1 MLESDTLIGNV
12 NSIASLHSERLFA
25 KLLFTPRDA
34 VDITYGDLIERA
46 GRYVSM
52 YHEHGVRSDEVVVI
66 VHNDTEQTIYAFVGA
81 IMYGAIPSIFAHP
94 SVKISPKEYS
104 KTLALLL
111 SVCRTRFLVAY
122 KELRDQLKGSIPADG
137 VDLMLSENVLDHSAA
152 PALPNANPDKIVL
165 LQHSS
170 GTTGLKKGVALS
182 NSSVINQLRNYA
194 STLQL
199 CECDRIASWLPL
211 YHDMGLIACFVLP
224 LATGIP
230 LVLMS
235 PFDWIADPMML
246 FRAIHKEKCTLC
258 WMPNFAYNFLA
269 ARVSETDLADLDLTS
284 MRAFINCAE
293 PISADSHQLFCQR
306 FRRNG
311 VRDDMLCT
319 CYAMA
324 ENTFAVTQG
333 GILHPV
339 KIETLDATALRNRKE
354 AIPANCRTAVCQTA
368 ISSGRA
374 IPNNQVRIVDD
385 CGNELPERY
394 IGEIA
399 IKSDSMLSEY
409 YNRPDLTSQAI
420 KNGWYHSGDL
430 GYLADGDLFVLGR
443 IKDLIIVAGKN
454 IYPQDIEEIVGGIDG
469 IYPGRVVA
477 FGIYDETIGTE
488 EIIILA
494 ETVVERAKHLGIKL
508 AIAKAV
514 REQLECVANDIVLLP
529 HMWLIKSSSGKLSR
543 PGNREKYLC
552 EPRAP

>member
-1 MLESDTLIGNV
+1 MLESDTLIENV
-12 NSIASLHSERLFA
+12 NRIASLHSERLFA
-25 KLLFTPRDA
+25 KLLFAQRGA
-34 VDITYGDLIERA
+34 VNITYGDLIERA

-52 YHEHGVRSDEVVVI
+52 YHEHGVRPDEVVVI

-81 IMYGAIPSIFAHP
+81 AMYGAIPSIYAYP
-94 SVKISPKEYS
+94 SVKISPKEYT

-111 SVCRTRFLVAY
+111 SVSRTRFLVAY
-122 KELRDQLKGSIPADG
+122 RDLHDQLKGCIPADSI
-137 VDLMLSENVLDHSAA
+137 DLMLTEDVLAHSVA
-152 PALPNANPDKIVL
+152 PALPNAKLDKIVL

-199 CECDRIASWLPL
+199 RQSDRIASWLPL
-211 YHDMGLIACFVLP
+211 YHDMGLIACFLLP

-269 ARVSETDLADLDLTS
+269 ARVSETDLADVDLTS

-293 PISADSHQLFCQR
+293 PISADSHQLFCER

-311 VRDDMLCT
+311 VREDMLCT

-333 GILHPV
+333 GILDPL
-339 KIETLDATALRNRKE
+339 KIETLDATVLRNRKE
-354 AIPANCRTAVCQTA
+354 AIPANCRTAVCQTV

-374 IPNNQVRIVDD
+374 IPNNQVRIIDD
-385 CGNELPERY
+385 CENELPERY

-454 IYPQDIEEIVGGIDG
+454 IYPQDIEEIVGGIEG

-488 EIIILA
+488 EVVILA

-543 PGNREKYLC
+543 PGNREKYLS
-552 EPRAP
+552 ELRAP